1 MYKQKKHFKKKCKH
15 KTQEKMICITLKKS
29 QFIHKLL
36 IQINI
41 TLKILIILI
50 LDQWW
55 LKNLFKIWWHNK
67 LFKEIKCMVDN

>member
-1 MYKQKKHFKKKCKH
+1 MYKQKKHFKKKCNH

-29 QFIHKLL
+29 QSIHKLL

-50 LDQWW
+50 LDQ
-55 LKNLFKIWWHNK
+55 
-67 LFKEIKCMVDN
+67 